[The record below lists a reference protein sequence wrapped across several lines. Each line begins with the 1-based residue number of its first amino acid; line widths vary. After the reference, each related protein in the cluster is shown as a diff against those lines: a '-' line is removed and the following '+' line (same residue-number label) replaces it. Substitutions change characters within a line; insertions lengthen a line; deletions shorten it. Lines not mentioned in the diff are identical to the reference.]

1 MQTQKFIPILF
12 STPMVQ
18 AILSNQKYQTR
29 RTNGLEKLNNH
40 YFQSMVHHYTGKFTF
55 VENGNFNPEEKD
67 VVEVQCPYGKVG
79 DVLWVRETTCY
90 VMSDHAH
97 VLLEGAKDRNQ
108 FIYKASIHP
117 DWIEYAKEKYDYKWT
132 PSIYMPKQAC
142 RLFLKI
148 TDIRVEP
155 LQVISR
161 GDAMAEGCHFANMQK
176 GPNPVDWF
184 KDLWKSINGEE
195 SWNSNPWV
203 WVITFERIEKPE
215 NFI

>member
-1 MQTQKFIPILF
+1 MKFIPILF
-12 STPMVQ
+12 SEPMVQ
-18 AILSNQKYQTR
+18 AILSNQKFQTR
-29 RTNGLEKLNNH
+29 RTKGLQKLTNH

-55 VENGNFNPEEKD
+55 VENGNFNPDEKD
-67 VVEVQCPYGKVG
+67 VIKVKCPYGQVG
-79 DVLWVRETTCY
+79 DVLWVRETFVKY
-90 VMSDHAH
+90 PVKGKNG
-97 VLLEGAKDRNQ
+97 LEYE
-108 FIYKASIHP
+108 FEYKADETPVKFRWKPSIH
-117 DWIEYAKEKYDYKWT
+117 
-132 PSIYMPKQAC
+132 MPKEAC

-184 KDLWKSINGEE
+184 KDLWQKINGEQ

-215 NFI
+215 NFS